1 MCVCV
6 LSTVIAC
13 LSILHIVYDT
23 VCNYYLSL
31 SLSLCLLTD
40 IPDSVVTIRDDL
52 VTLLVSKVSWD
63 APNANNDPIIEY
75 SITVCDLTDNG
86 CMNYTSD
93 VANIVLFVV
102 PKRNYNVSITSTN
115 EVGSSE
121 PSEMVII
128 EGAQPGELL
137 YIVVYA
143 SDIIYASINR

>member
-1 MCVCV
+1 MQ
-6 LSTVIAC
+6 L
-13 LSILHIVYDT
+13 
-23 VCNYYLSL
+23 LSL

-52 VTLLVSKVSWD
+52 VTLLVSNVSWE
-63 APNANNDPIIEY
+63 APNDNNDPINQYTIN
-75 SITVCDLTDNG
+75 VCDLTDND
-86 CMNYTSD
+86 CIIHTSD

-102 PKRNYNVSITSTN
+102 PKHNYTVSITATN

-137 YIVVYA
+137 YIVVVYA
-143 SDIIYASINR
+143 I